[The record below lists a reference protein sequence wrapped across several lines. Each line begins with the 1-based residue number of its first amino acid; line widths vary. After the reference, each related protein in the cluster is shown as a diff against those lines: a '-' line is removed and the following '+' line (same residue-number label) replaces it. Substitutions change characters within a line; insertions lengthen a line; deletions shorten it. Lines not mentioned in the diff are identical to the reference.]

1 MLQLLPMG
9 TQGLG
14 SLQQQ
19 NLNLLVKGDRRAPTQ
34 EQTCAGCSYSSIL
47 YTFTLSAVSAQAR
60 DTLTLLGS
68 LPVISV
74 AVTMCNFLNFE

>member
-19 NLNLLVKGDRRAPTQ
+19 NLNLLAKGDRGAPTQ

-47 YTFTLSAVSAQAR
+47 YTFTLSALNAQAR
-60 DTLTLLGS
+60 DTAGKLACDFCGCHY
-68 LPVISV
+68 VQ
-74 AVTMCNFLNFE
+74 FFYFE